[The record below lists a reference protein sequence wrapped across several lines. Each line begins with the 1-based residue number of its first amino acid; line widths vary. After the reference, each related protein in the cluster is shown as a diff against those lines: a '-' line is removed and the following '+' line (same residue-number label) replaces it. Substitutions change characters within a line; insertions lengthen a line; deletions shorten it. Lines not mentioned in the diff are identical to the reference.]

1 MTIIPA
7 DTLAFTHYNK
17 FVDLKVRKLKIYDRG
32 NSVWWQIKNAYILNG
47 SVRTVFPTEVHQS
60 IVRLV
65 DVYHSLPLV
74 RMDHFTLHKHFTG
87 PEFDQIFTLGTP
99 GTAKQCSWSHFFFE
113 QWRRVKLESFR
124 SLYIFLLTCTNNDSR
139 RYFKNYFFE
148 SWVVTIGSCTTIYVF
163 YFFFK
168 SNEKFALVTYWYY
181 SWL

>member
-1 MTIIPA
+1 M
-7 DTLAFTHYNK
+7 
-17 FVDLKVRKLKIYDRG
+17 KVRKLKIYDRG

-113 QWRRVKLESFR
+113 KCRRVKLESFR
-124 SLYIFLLTCTNNDSR
+124 SLYIFFLLTCTNNDSR

-148 SWVVTIGSCTTIYVF
+148 SWVVTIVYESSFGWLHRSCVF
-163 YFFFK
+163 
-168 SNEKFALVTYWYY
+168 SPCHMLNSASKFLTVV
-181 SWL
+181 